1 MNNLENKKILLIIC
15 GGIAAYKSLELIRLL
30 KKKGS
35 LVKTILTKNSHKF
48 ITPLSVSS
56 LSQEK
61 VYSDL
66 FDHENEAE
74 MDHISLSRWADLI
87 LIAPATANTISK
99 LSYGLADDLAST
111 VCLASN
117 KKILLVPSMNVRMWE
132 HKTNKENINKLK
144 SLNYGI
150 IGPEIGD
157 MACGEYGEGKMTEPK
172 EIINYLSSYFKN
184 ISNNEKYKALVTAG
198 PTCEFID
205 PVRFIS
211 NKSSGKQ
218 GYELAN
224 SLKNN
229 GFETI
234 LISGPTNQQDIEGV
248 KMIKVNS
255 AKEMYDATMDNLPVD
270 IAIFSAAVSD
280 WKIENFNKEKIKK
293 NGDLNLSL
301 VQNIDIL
308 SNISKN
314 NSLRPKLVI
323 GFAAETDNLV
333 ENSKKKLDEKNCDWI
348 IANDVSNNEIGFDS
362 DYNEITIFYRNKNLE
377 KISKMK
383 KSLIAD
389 KIVERVISDLN

>member
-1 MNNLENKKILLIIC
+1 
-15 GGIAAYKSLELIRLL
+15 
-30 KKKGS
+30 
-35 LVKTILTKNSHKF
+35 
-48 ITPLSVSS
+48 
-56 LSQEK
+56 
-61 VYSDL
+61 
-66 FDHENEAE
+66 
-74 MDHISLSRWADLI
+74 
-87 LIAPATANTISK
+87 
-99 LSYGLADDLAST
+99 
-111 VCLASN
+111 
-117 KKILLVPSMNVRMWE
+117 
-132 HKTNKENINKLK
+132 
-144 SLNYGI
+144 
-150 IGPEIGD
+150 
-157 MACGEYGEGKMTEPK
+157 
-172 EIINYLSSYFKN
+172 
-184 ISNNEKYKALVTAG
+184 
-198 PTCEFID
+198 
-205 PVRFIS
+205 
-211 NKSSGKQ
+211 
-218 GYELAN
+218 
-224 SLKNN
+224 
-229 GFETI
+229 
-234 LISGPTNQQDIEGV
+234 
-248 KMIKVNS
+248 MIKVNS

>member
-1 MNNLENKKILLIIC
+1 
-15 GGIAAYKSLELIRLL
+15 
-30 KKKGS
+30 
-35 LVKTILTKNSHKF
+35 
-48 ITPLSVSS
+48 
-56 LSQEK
+56 
-61 VYSDL
+61 
-66 FDHENEAE
+66 
-74 MDHISLSRWADLI
+74 
-87 LIAPATANTISK
+87 
-99 LSYGLADDLAST
+99 
-111 VCLASN
+111 
-117 KKILLVPSMNVRMWE
+117 
-132 HKTNKENINKLK
+132 
-144 SLNYGI
+144 
-150 IGPEIGD
+150 
-157 MACGEYGEGKMTEPK
+157 
-172 EIINYLSSYFKN
+172 
-184 ISNNEKYKALVTAG
+184 
-198 PTCEFID
+198 
-205 PVRFIS
+205 
-211 NKSSGKQ
+211 
-218 GYELAN
+218 
-224 SLKNN
+224 
-229 GFETI
+229 
-234 LISGPTNQQDIEGV
+234 
-248 KMIKVNS
+248 MIKVNS
-255 AKEMYDATMDNLPVD
+255 AKEMYDATMENLPVD

>member
-1 MNNLENKKILLIIC
+1 MNNLDNKKILLIIS
-15 GGIAAYKSLELIRLL
+15 GGIAAYKSLELIRLI
-30 KKKGS
+30 KKKGAT
-35 LVKTILTKNSHKF
+35 VKSILTKNSHKF
-48 ITPLSVSS
+48 VTPLSVAS

-66 FDHENEAE
+66 FDHENESE

-87 LIAPATANTISK
+87 LIAPATANIISK
-99 LSYGLADDLAST
+99 LSLGLADDLAST

-117 KKILLVPSMNVRMWE
+117 KKILIVPSMNVRMWE
-132 HKTNKENINKLK
+132 HQKNKENINKLK
-144 SLNYGI
+144 SFDYSI

-172 EIINYLSSYFKN
+172 DILNYLSEYFKN
-184 ISNNEKYKALVTAG
+184 INNNKKYKALVTAG
-198 PTCEFID
+198 PTYEFID

-218 GYELAN
+218 GYEIAN
-224 SLKNN
+224 SLKKN
-229 GFETI
+229 GFETT
-234 LISGPTNQQDIEGV
+234 LISGPTNLKDVEGV
-248 KMIKVNS
+248 KMVKVNS
-255 AKEMYDATMDNLPVD
+255 AKDMYEATLENLPTD

-280 WKIENFNKEKIKK
+280 WKMENFNNKKIKK
-293 NGDLNLSL
+293 KGDLSLNLK
-301 VQNIDIL
+301 QNIDIL
-308 SNISKN
+308 SNISKH

-323 GFAAETDNLV
+323 GFSAETDNLS
-333 ENSKKKLDEKNCDWI
+333 ENSIRKLEEKNCDWI
-348 IANDVSNNEIGFDS
+348 IANDVSDNSIGFDS
-362 DYNEITIFYRNKNLE
+362 DYNEITIFYKKKELE

>member
-1 MNNLENKKILLIIC
+1 MNNLENKKILLIIS
-15 GGIAAYKSLELIRLL
+15 GGIAAYKSLELIRLI
-30 KKKGS
+30 KKKGAT
-35 LVKTILTKNSHKF
+35 VKSILTKNSHKF
-48 ITPLSVSS
+48 VTPLSVTS

-87 LIAPATANTISK
+87 LIAPATANIISK
-99 LSYGLADDLAST
+99 LSLGLADDLAST

-117 KKILLVPSMNVRMWE
+117 KKILIVPSMNVRMWE
-132 HKTNKENINKLK
+132 HQKNKENINKLK
-144 SLNYGI
+144 SFDYSI

-172 EIINYLSSYFKN
+172 DILNYLSEYFKN
-184 ISNNEKYKALVTAG
+184 INNNKKYKALVTAG
-198 PTCEFID
+198 PTYEFID

-218 GYELAN
+218 GYEIAN
-224 SLKNN
+224 SLKKN
-229 GFETI
+229 GFETT
-234 LISGPTNQQDIEGV
+234 LISGPTNLKDVEGV
-248 KMIKVNS
+248 KMVKVNS
-255 AKEMYDATMDNLPVD
+255 AKDMYEATLENLPSD

-280 WKIENFNKEKIKK
+280 WKMENFNNKKIKK
-293 NGDLNLSL
+293 KGDLSLNLK
-301 VQNIDIL
+301 QNIDIL
-308 SNISKN
+308 SNISKH

-323 GFAAETDNLV
+323 GFSAETDNLS
-333 ENSKKKLDEKNCDWI
+333 ENSIRKLEEKNCDWI
-348 IANDVSNNEIGFDS
+348 IANDVSDNSIGFDS
-362 DYNEITIFYRNKNLE
+362 DYNEVTIFYKKKELE

>member
-1 MNNLENKKILLIIC
+1 MNNLENKKILLIIS
-15 GGIAAYKSLELIRLL
+15 GGIAAYKSLELIRLI
-30 KKKGS
+30 KKKGAT
-35 LVKTILTKNSHKF
+35 VKSILTKNSYKF
-48 ITPLSVSS
+48 VTPLSVAS

-87 LIAPATANTISK
+87 LIAPATANIISK
-99 LSYGLADDLAST
+99 LSLGLADDLAST

-117 KKILLVPSMNVRMWE
+117 KKILIVPSMNVRMWE
-132 HKTNKENINKLK
+132 HQKNKENINKLK
-144 SLNYGI
+144 SFDYSI

-172 EIINYLSSYFKN
+172 DILNYLSEYFKN
-184 ISNNEKYKALVTAG
+184 INNNKKYKALVTAG
-198 PTCEFID
+198 PTYEFID

-218 GYELAN
+218 GYEIAN
-224 SLKNN
+224 SLKKN
-229 GFETI
+229 GFETT
-234 LISGPTNQQDIEGV
+234 LISGPTNLKDIEGV
-248 KMIKVNS
+248 KMVKVNS
-255 AKEMYDATMDNLPVD
+255 AKDMYEATLENLPTD

-280 WKIENFNKEKIKK
+280 WKMENFNNKKIKK
-293 NGDLNLSL
+293 KGDLSLNLK
-301 VQNIDIL
+301 QNIDIL
-308 SNISKN
+308 SNISKH

-323 GFAAETDNLV
+323 GFSAETDNLS
-333 ENSKKKLDEKNCDWI
+333 ENSIRKLEEKNCDWI
-348 IANDVSNNEIGFDS
+348 IANDVSDNSIGFDS
-362 DYNEITIFYRNKNLE
+362 DYNEVTIFYKKKESE

>member
-30 KKKGS
+30 KKKDS
-35 LVKTILTKNSHKF
+35 LVKTILTKNSQKF

-61 VYSDL
+61 IYSDL

-184 ISNNEKYKALVTAG
+184 ISNNKKYKALVTAG
-198 PTCEFID
+198 PTYEFID

-234 LISGPTNQQDIEGV
+234 LISGPTNQQDVEGV

>member
-1 MNNLENKKILLIIC
+1 MNNLENKKILLIIS
-15 GGIAAYKSLELIRLL
+15 GGIAAYKSLELIRLI
-30 KKKGS
+30 KKKGAT
-35 LVKTILTKNSHKF
+35 VKSILTKNSHKF
-48 ITPLSVSS
+48 VTPLSVAS

-87 LIAPATANTISK
+87 LIAPATANIISK
-99 LSYGLADDLAST
+99 LSLGLADDLAST

-117 KKILLVPSMNVRMWE
+117 KKILIVPSMNVRMWE
-132 HKTNKENINKLK
+132 HKKNKENINKLK
-144 SLNYGI
+144 SFNYSI

-172 EIINYLSSYFKN
+172 DILNYLSEYFKN
-184 ISNNEKYKALVTAG
+184 INNNKKYKALVTAG
-198 PTCEFID
+198 PTYEYID

-218 GYELAN
+218 GYEIAN
-224 SLKNN
+224 SLKKN
-229 GFETI
+229 GFETT
-234 LISGPTNQQDIEGV
+234 LISGPTNLKDVEGV
-248 KMIKVNS
+248 KMVKVNS
-255 AKEMYDATMDNLPVD
+255 AKDMYEATLENLPSD

-280 WKIENFNKEKIKK
+280 WKMENFNNKKIKK
-293 NGDLNLSL
+293 KGDLSLNLK
-301 VQNIDIL
+301 QNIDIL
-308 SNISKN
+308 SNISKH

-323 GFAAETDNLV
+323 GFSAETDNLS
-333 ENSKKKLDEKNCDWI
+333 ENSIRKLEEKNCDWI
-348 IANDVSNNEIGFDS
+348 IANDVSDNSIGFDS
-362 DYNEITIFYRNKNLE
+362 DYNEVTIFYKKKKLE

>member
-1 MNNLENKKILLIIC
+1 MNNLENKKILLIIS
-15 GGIAAYKSLELIRLL
+15 GGIAAYKSLELIRLI
-30 KKKGS
+30 KKKGAT
-35 LVKTILTKNSHKF
+35 VKSILTKNSYKF
-48 ITPLSVSS
+48 VTPLSVAS

-87 LIAPATANTISK
+87 LIAPATANIISK
-99 LSYGLADDLAST
+99 LSLGLADDLAST

-117 KKILLVPSMNVRMWE
+117 KKILIVPSMNVRMWE
-132 HKTNKENINKLK
+132 HQKNKENINKLK
-144 SLNYGI
+144 SFDYSI

-172 EIINYLSSYFKN
+172 DILNYLSEYFKN
-184 ISNNEKYKALVTAG
+184 INNNKKYKALVTAG
-198 PTCEFID
+198 PTYEFID

-218 GYELAN
+218 GYEIAN
-224 SLKNN
+224 SLKKN
-229 GFETI
+229 GFETT
-234 LISGPTNQQDIEGV
+234 LISGPTNLKDVEGV
-248 KMIKVNS
+248 KMVKVNS
-255 AKEMYDATMDNLPVD
+255 AKDMYEATLENLPTD

-280 WKIENFNKEKIKK
+280 WKMENFNNKKIKK
-293 NGDLNLSL
+293 KGDLSLNLK
-301 VQNIDIL
+301 QNIDIL
-308 SNISKN
+308 SNISKH

-323 GFAAETDNLV
+323 GFSAETDNLS
-333 ENSKKKLDEKNCDWI
+333 ENSIRKLEEKNCDWI
-348 IANDVSNNEIGFDS
+348 IANDVSDNSIGFDS
-362 DYNEITIFYRNKNLE
+362 DYNEVTIFYKKKESE

>member
-35 LVKTILTKNSHKF
+35 LVKTILTKNSYKF

-144 SLNYGI
+144 SLNYSI

-172 EIINYLSSYFKN
+172 EIINYLSNYFEN
-184 ISNNEKYKALVTAG
+184 INNNKKYKALVTAG

-234 LISGPTNQQDIEGV
+234 LISGPTNQQDVEGV

-308 SNISKN
+308 SYISKH

-323 GFAAETDNLV
+323 GFAAETNNLV
-333 ENSKKKLDEKNCDWI
+333 ENSKKKLDKKNCDWI

>member
-35 LVKTILTKNSHKF
+35 LVKTILTKNSQKF

-61 VYSDL
+61 IYSDL

-184 ISNNEKYKALVTAG
+184 ISNNKKYKALVTAG

-234 LISGPTNQQDIEGV
+234 LISGPTNQQDVEGV

-333 ENSKKKLDEKNCDWI
+333 ENSKKKLDEKNRDWI

>member
-35 LVKTILTKNSHKF
+35 LVKTILTKNSQKF

-61 VYSDL
+61 IYSDL

-184 ISNNEKYKALVTAG
+184 ISNNKKYKALVTAG

-234 LISGPTNQQDIEGV
+234 LISGPTNQQDVEGV

-280 WKIENFNKEKIKK
+280 WKIENFNKKKIKK